1 MSSRIITLAQ
11 LTPKM
16 LMNKRVI
23 SSLLLLPL
31 WSNLILAQRPTST
44 LSPPQTAATQPRLQL
59 PLSTESLNRTFATKM
74 PEKRIAPTIDN
85 AADFELKL
93 PGFLNKNKT
102 LALLLDYDG
111 TLAPIADNPKKTV
124 MPIATEVIL
133 NKLAKHPNVF
143 LAVISGRGIRDVQ
156 GRVGINGIMYAGNH
170 GIEIESEDGSR
181 HDYQL
186 PTEVQENYTHL
197 VKELRANVEK
207 NNAWVE
213 DKRVSLTY
221 HYRDTPLDIKEP
233 QKQVAIKIIEAHG
246 FRANQAHE
254 AIEAK
259 PPVNWHKG
267 EAALFIL
274 KHKFGENWADNIKVI
289 FAGDDTTD
297 EDAMKLLQGL
307 GKSFRV
313 STDPEIQTFADFRL
327 SRQDLVS
334 DLLQWIATAYGV

>member
-1 MSSRIITLAQ
+1 MSLKMLSLAQ
-11 LTPKM
+11 LSQKM
-16 LMNKRVI
+16 LMNKRVV

-31 WSNLILAQRPTST
+31 WSNLVLGQQYNST
-44 LSPPQTAATQPRLQL
+44 QLQQQPNQPGLVAL
-59 PLSTESLNRTFATKM
+59 PSSLNSVVRNLANM
-74 PEKRIAPTIDN
+74 PEKRVAPTIDN
-85 AADFELKL
+85 AEDFDLKL

-102 LALLLDYDG
+102 LAILLDYDG
-111 TLAPIADNPKKTV
+111 TLAPIADNPNKTV
-124 MPIATEVIL
+124 MPITTEVVL

-143 LAVISGRGIRDVQ
+143 MAIISGRGIKDVQ
-156 GRVGINGIMYAGNH
+156 IRVGISGIMYAGNH
-170 GIEIESEDGSR
+170 GIEIERPDGSR

-186 PTEVQENYTHL
+186 PIEVQENYTKL

-221 HYRDTPLDIKEP
+221 HYRDTPLDIKES
-233 QKQVAIKIIEAHG
+233 QKQVAVKIIESHG

-259 PPVNWHKG
+259 PPVNWNKG

-274 KHKFGENWADNIKVI
+274 KQQFGENWADDVKVV

-297 EDAMKLLQGL
+297 EDAMRLLQGV
-307 GKSFRV
+307 GKSFRI
-313 STDPEIQTFADFRL
+313 STDPQIQTFADFRL

-334 DLLQWIATAYGV
+334 DLLKWLSSAYGL